1 MIDAFVDALHKGL
14 PYPIL
19 TVAEYLSLNEEG
31 FCWGKIYRKAGY
43 FSCIAL
49 WYVFFLPKIPFIAFL
64 SLNICNNLSLVFRA
78 TGFYLAY
85 ELMEFP
91 DRNNFLSFYIEIF

>member
-49 WYVFFLPKIPFIAFL
+49 WYVKFHRSHSLQSFL

-78 TGFYLAY
+78 T
-85 ELMEFP
+85 EVT
-91 DRNNFLSFYIEIF
+91 S